1 MRLYMG
7 LLHYPVYNKRHQTI
21 ASAVTSIDL
30 HDLSRLA
37 KTYGIKT
44 LYVVTPLKDQQRFAE
59 RILDH
64 WIKGYG
70 ATYNPHRKEALELVT
85 IASALDVT
93 VKEIT
98 AEEGEAPVLIATDAS
113 RQGAKIITYQGAMGI
128 IDSGKVVYL
137 LFGTGWGLTRSMID
151 RVDCQLDPIAGVS
164 DYNHLSVRAAAAV
177 VLDRLMSRDRGG

>member
-7 LLHYPVYNKRHQTI
+7 LLHYPVYNKRRQTI
-21 ASAVTSIDL
+21 ASAVTSMDL

-37 KTYGIKT
+37 RTYGIKT
-44 LYVVTPLKDQQRFAE
+44 FYVITPLKDQQRFAE

-85 IASALDVT
+85 IASALDIT
-93 VKEIT
+93 VQEIT

-113 RQGAKIITYQGAMGI
+113 RRGAKAITYQGAMGI
-128 IDSGKVVYL
+128 IASGKVVYL
-137 LFGTGWGLTRSMID
+137 LFGTGWGLTQSLID
-151 RVDCQLDPIAGVS
+151 RADCLLDPIEGVS
-164 DYNHLSVRAAAAV
+164 DYNHLSVRAAAAI
-177 VLDRLMSRDRGG
+177 VLDRLMRKDRGG

>member
-7 LLHYPVYNKRHQTI
+7 LLHYPVYNKRRQTI
-21 ASAVTSIDL
+21 ASAVTSMDL

-37 KTYGIKT
+37 RTYGIKT
-44 LYVVTPLKDQQRFAE
+44 FYVVTPLEDQQRFAE

-70 ATYNPHRKEALELVT
+70 ATYNPHRKEALELVR
-85 IASALDVT
+85 IASALDIT
-93 VKEIT
+93 IREIT

-113 RQGAKIITYQGAMGI
+113 RRDAKIITYRGAMGI

-137 LFGTGWGLTRSMID
+137 LFGTGWGLTESMIK
-151 RVDCQLDPIAGVS
+151 RADCLLDPIEGVS

-177 VLDRLMSRDRGG
+177 ILDRLMSRDRGV